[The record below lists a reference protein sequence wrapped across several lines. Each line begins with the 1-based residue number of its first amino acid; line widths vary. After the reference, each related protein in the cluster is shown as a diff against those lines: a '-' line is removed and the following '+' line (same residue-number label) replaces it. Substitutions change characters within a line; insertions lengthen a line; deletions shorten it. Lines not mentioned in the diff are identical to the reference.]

1 MQAQDPWN
9 TFGPD
14 VSVEREFARD
24 IARDARRAARGA
36 RHRVRRGDV
45 QAAILTL
52 LGDGEMHGYQVITE
66 LARRS
71 GGRWRPGAGSIYPTL
86 RNLEENGLIIGRD
99 EDGKRVFRLT
109 ETGAKAAAGA
119 DGTPWQ
125 EFEEDSPSARLRSAT
140 QNLVSALG
148 QLEAVGTPEQ
158 ILRAVETLKSA
169 RKAIYLALAEDES

>member
-1 MQAQDPWN
+1 MPTQEPWEALSPGF
-9 TFGPD
+9 TT
-14 VSVEREFARD
+14 EREFVRD
-24 IARDARRAARGA
+24 IAREARRAARGA
-36 RHRVRRGDV
+36 RRRVRRGDV

-52 LGDGEMHGYQVITE
+52 LADGEMHGYQVITE

-86 RNLEENGLIIGRD
+86 RILEQNGLIAGRE

-109 ETGAKAAAGA
+109 EAGTRAAAGSE
-119 DGTPWQ
+119 GTPWE
-125 EFEEDSPSARLRSAT
+125 EFDEDDPSARLRSAT